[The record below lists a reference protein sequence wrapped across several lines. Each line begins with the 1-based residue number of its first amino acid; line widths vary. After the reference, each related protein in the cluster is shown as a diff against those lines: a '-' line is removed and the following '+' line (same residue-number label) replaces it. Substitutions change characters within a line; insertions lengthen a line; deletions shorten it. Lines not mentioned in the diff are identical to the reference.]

1 MANFSAD
8 LLVRKCVVVSG
19 NHNYYPRS
27 LGQVIDFV
35 QQTQDRYSYSSLV
48 GEIFPLLEIGQ
59 AFAQAKQQKAARIA
73 ITPNFADE

>member
-8 LLVRKCVVVSG
+8 LLVRKCFVVSG

-59 AFAQAKQQKAARIA
+59 AFAQAKQQKVVRIA
-73 ITPNFADE
+73 IAPNSSD

>member
-8 LLVRKCVVVSG
+8 LLVRKCFVVSG

-35 QQTQDRYSYSSLV
+35 QQTQDRYPYSSLV

-59 AFAQAKQQKAARIA
+59 AFAPAKQQKAVRIA
-73 ITPNFADE
+73 TAPNSSD

>member
-8 LLVRKCVVVSG
+8 LLVRKCFVVSG

-35 QQTQDRYSYSSLV
+35 QQTQDRYRYSSLV

-59 AFAQAKQQKAARIA
+59 AFAQAKQQKAVRIA
-73 ITPNFADE
+73 IAPNSFD